1 MMGYLHNCQRS
12 LSRQLLRSLGISLV
26 VVGLTTLSINYR
38 LTRSHL
44 QKQVQKRAQSI
55 TQGLEFATEGLI
67 EVGQTNLLRRVV
79 QNYGTLP
86 AVKEIAI
93 ISPTGEILAYSP
105 KRLDLQSYQSI
116 HPELA
121 QIMETAASSG
131 VEMSTEI
138 VLDDKPVW
146 VQVLPFSSVLFN
158 TPGYRGLAIAVLDLK
173 QMQREVWRTFTT
185 STITLLA
192 GSSIILALVALQ
204 IESII
209 LRPLHHLYDSI
220 LKKRCWGYLK
230 QSPSLPKNEIGFL
243 ASILDEQFASL
254 QKINQKLSIEIAE
267 RQYIERSLEQQLA
280 AVEAAI
286 DGIAILDGNSEY
298 IYINRAHVELL
309 GYNCAADLLG
319 KSWRQIYDAEDIRWF
334 ETQVF
339 PILMHRGHWRGEAM
353 AKRRDGSRFP
363 QEVSLTLADNRR
375 LICVFRDITERK
387 QAEEQIRTSLKEK
400 EILLKEIHH
409 RVKNNLLI
417 VSNILELQE
426 DYISD
431 SEILKVLADS
441 QKRIYSMALIHEKL
455 YRSPG
460 LDRIDFGDY
469 LETLA
474 DNLFET
480 YNFIPGD
487 RITFQSDVEPIYLNV
502 ETANPCGLIVN
513 ELVSNALKHAFPDG
527 RSGTL
532 KLSLR
537 RDEGEKIILIVKD
550 DGIGFPE
557 NLDFRTVESLGLE
570 LVCTLTH
577 QLRGTLEMSRNNGTE
592 FKLVFSE
599 RQYRNRL

>member
-26 VVGLTTLSINYR
+26 IVGLTTLSINYR

-131 VEMSTEI
+131 VEMSAEI

-192 GSSIILALVALQ
+192 GSSIILAIVALQ
-204 IESII
+204 IESMI
-209 LRPLHHLYDSI
+209 LRPLHHLHDSI
-220 LKKRCWGYLK
+220 LKKRGLGNLQK
-230 QSPSLPKNEIGFL
+230 PQSLPKNEIGFL

-286 DGIAILDGNSEY
+286 DGIAILDRNSEY

-570 LVCTLTH
+570 LVCTLTQ

-592 FKLVFSE
+592 FKLVFAE

>member
-1 MMGYLHNCQRS
+1 MMGYLHDCQRS
-12 LSRQLLRSLGISLV
+12 LSKQLLRSLGISLT

-44 QKQVQKRAQSI
+44 EKQVQKRAQSI

-86 AVKEIAI
+86 AVEEVAI
-93 ISPTGEILAYSP
+93 ISPTGETLARSP
-105 KRLDLQSYQSI
+105 NSLDGKSYQTV

-121 QIMETAASSG
+121 RVMEAAASSG
-131 VEMSTEI
+131 VEKSLEI
-138 VLDDKPVW
+138 ALDDKPVW

-158 TPGYRGLAIAVLDLK
+158 TPGHRGLAIAILDLK
-173 QMQREVWRTFTT
+173 QMRREVWQTFTT
-185 STITLLA
+185 STVTLLA
-192 GSSIILALVALQ
+192 GSAVILAIVALQ
-204 IESII
+204 IESMV

-220 LKKRCWGYLK
+220 LKKRDWGYLQK
-230 QSPSLPKNEIGFL
+230 PQSLPKNEIGFL

-254 QKINQKLSIEIAE
+254 QQINQKLSVEIAE
-267 RQYIERSLEQQLA
+267 RQYIERTLEQQLA

-298 IYINRAHVELL
+298 IYLNRAHVELL

-319 KSWRQIYDAEDIRWF
+319 KSWRQIYDSEEIRWL
-334 ETQVF
+334 ETHVF

-363 QEVSLTLADNRR
+363 QEVSLTLADNSR

-387 QAEEQIRTSLKEK
+387 QAEEQIRTSLQEK

-426 DYISD
+426 DYIRD
-431 SEILKVLADS
+431 PEIIKVLEDS

-487 RITFQSDVEPIYLNV
+487 RINFQSDVETIYLNV

-532 KLSLR
+532 KLSLHQ
-537 RDEGEKIILIVKD
+537 DEEGKITLAVKD

-570 LVCTLTH
+570 LVCTLTK
-577 QLRGTLEMSRNNGTE
+577 QLRGSIEMNRNNGTE
-592 FKLVFSE
+592 FKLFFGE